1 MNECIKGIFK
11 LKNGNWKC
19 DKIYNGVRITKI
31 CSTKNEILTFLKQK
45 ILEIDNMKN
54 EKLDSFSK
62 VPTLQEIFD
71 LYKISHNWS
80 LNTIKKGNGYFN
92 TYFDDFKDKPV
103 SYINN
108 NILLNWIT
116 SINNLINTGKIKIE
130 YANKILRLMKNLLKI
145 AFQNGFI
152 SHKVNI
158 DLINL
163 YKNTN
168 SISEKIE
175 NNYLNYDEFILFCN
189 ELLKLNYRECI
200 TMDKR
205 EFVFVLK
212 FLYYT
217 GTRINE
223 ARAVQVK
230 DLITSIDKKTKNNIY
245 YVLINKQLDEDK
257 NEIKYILKNGDTIGR
272 KVYIESKVYNDL
284 TNDLNY
290 FNLKNDDFIFDFSHE
305 NRPYNRRSIS
315 YNMKQFIA
323 YLKNAK
329 RLPSSFP
336 DYLSPHGFRRSNTL
350 YLKQLGVSVELAAKM
365 QGHSVSVMLN
375 TYSRVDKNEVTS
387 ILK

>member
-387 ILK
+387 IFK

>member
-116 SINNLINTGKIKIE
+116 SINNLVNTGKIKIE

-152 SHKVNI
+152 SHKINI

-387 ILK
+387 IFK

>member
-116 SINNLINTGKIKIE
+116 SINNLVNTGKIKIE

-387 ILK
+387 IFK

>member
-1 MNECIKGIFK
+1 
-11 LKNGNWKC
+11 
-19 DKIYNGVRITKI
+19 
-31 CSTKNEILTFLKQK
+31 
-45 ILEIDNMKN
+45 
-54 EKLDSFSK
+54 
-62 VPTLQEIFD
+62 
-71 LYKISHNWS
+71 
-80 LNTIKKGNGYFN
+80 
-92 TYFDDFKDKPV
+92 
-103 SYINN
+103 
-108 NILLNWIT
+108 
-116 SINNLINTGKIKIE
+116 
-130 YANKILRLMKNLLKI
+130 MKNLLKI

-387 ILK
+387 IFK

>member
-152 SHKVNI
+152 SHKINI

-323 YLKNAK
+323 YLKKAK

-387 ILK
+387 IFK